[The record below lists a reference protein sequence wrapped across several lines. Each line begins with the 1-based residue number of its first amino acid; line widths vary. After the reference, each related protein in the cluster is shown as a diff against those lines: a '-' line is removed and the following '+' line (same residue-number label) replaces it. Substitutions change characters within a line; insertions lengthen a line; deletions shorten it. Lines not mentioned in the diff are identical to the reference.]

1 MTSQSMRR
9 FKDRLAYFLG
19 IVCIIVAVVPLA
31 SILVEV
37 VSNGISAFTPDFLT
51 SISVFSYGT
60 KSAGGIGPAIQG
72 TLILLGLT
80 CLIGVPLGLFAG
92 IYLAEFGNNRFGNT
106 IRFLND
112 VFTEF
117 PSIVVGILVSV
128 LLVVPTRSFSPYA
141 GSAALAII
149 MLPII
154 TRTTEESLKL
164 VPNSIRDAAMALG
177 IRRWRSTISIVLST
191 GKGGVATG
199 ILLSIARISGETA
212 PLVLTVFGSNFFLT
226 ACSPGQNCPIDALPL
241 RIFND
246 AFKLGTQGAVQQA
259 WGAALVLI
267 GIVFVLNITIRLATR
282 GRPKAGRWRFLQ

>member
-1 MTSQSMRR
+1 MRR
-9 FKDRLAYFLG
+9 FKDRLAYWLG
-19 IVCIIVAVVPLA
+19 IACIVIAVVPLA
-31 SILVEV
+31 SILIEV
-37 VSNGISAFTPDFLT
+37 VGNGISAVNPGFLT
-51 SISVFSYGT
+51 SISSFSIGT
-60 KSAGGIGPAIQG
+60 LSAGGIGPAIQG

-80 CLIGVPLGLFAG
+80 CLFGIPPGIIAG
-92 IYLAEFGNNRFGNT
+92 IYLSEFGNNRFGST

-117 PSIVVGILVSV
+117 PSIVIGILISV
-128 LLVVPTRSFSPYA
+128 LLVIPTRSFSPYA
-141 GSAALAII
+141 GAAALSII

-177 IRRWRSTISIVLST
+177 IRRWRSTLSIVLST

-212 PLVLTVFGSNFFLT
+212 PLILTVFGSNFFLT

-246 AFKLGTQGAVQQA
+246 AFKLGTAPAVQQA

-267 GIVFVLNITIRLATR
+267 GIVFALNIAIRLATR
-282 GRPKAGRWRFLQ
+282 GKYSGGRSST

>member
-1 MTSQSMRR
+1 MRK

-19 IVCIIVAVVPLA
+19 ISCVVIAIVPLA
-31 SILVEV
+31 SILFEV
-37 VSNGISAFTPDFLT
+37 LQNGIPTINAQFLAT
-51 SISVFSYGT
+51 IPSITIGNQ
-60 KSAGGIGPAIQG
+60 SAGGIGPAIQG

-80 CLIGVPLGLFAG
+80 CLFGVPLGLMAG
-92 IYLAEFGNNRFGNT
+92 IYLAEFGDNKLGRT

-117 PSIVVGILVSV
+117 PSIVIGILIYV
-128 LLVVPTRSFSPYA
+128 LVVYATRSFSPIA
-141 GSAALAII
+141 GGLALAVI
-149 MLPII
+149 MLPVV

-177 IRRWRSTISIVLST
+177 IRRWRTTISIVLST

-212 PLVLTVFGSNFFLT
+212 PLLLTILGSQFFF
-226 ACSPGQNCPIDALPL
+226 SGWSQPIDALPL
-241 RIFND
+241 RIFRD
-246 AFKLGTQGAVQQA
+246 ASLPSAYARQQA

-267 GIVFVLNITIRLATR
+267 GIVLSLNISIRLATR
-282 GRPKAGRWRFLQ
+282 GRYNAARTRV